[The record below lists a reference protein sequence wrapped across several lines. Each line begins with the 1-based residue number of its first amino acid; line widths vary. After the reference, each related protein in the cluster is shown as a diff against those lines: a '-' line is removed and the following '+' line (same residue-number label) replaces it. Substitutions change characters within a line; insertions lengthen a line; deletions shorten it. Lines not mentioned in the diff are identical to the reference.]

1 MLYNLD
7 WLAPGKPYP
16 PKSEASR
23 ILRYQENAKLFS
35 NEQFGDNIGPYH
47 NTLYEACLSRIG
59 DCVPGFSNSC
69 VFPVVLN
76 YQRAISLKTAD
87 LVCGEA
93 PIITGKDTSDTD
105 EITLIR
111 ETTDFNSKLYS
122 TVLDLSRYGDA
133 IWRVFKNEDTK
144 KGDFTLWN
152 PGEWF
157 PIVRDDG
164 TLREY
169 LHVVCWKVNIGTE
182 ESPIWELRVQIH
194 DKGFYEE
201 RTYAMDSAG
210 GAIGSLKKSG
220 NKVSTGLKTNAII
233 HLRNIQTS
241 NTVYGYDDYMP
252 IDSLLS
258 EILTRIG
265 QISKILDVHASPA
278 MSGPAS
284 MLEMDPK
291 TGKRYL
297 KAGKFFAVNPGEEPP
312 EYLTWDGQLTA
323 AFKELE
329 VLLQQL
335 YMLSELGEAL
345 LGTMGNG
352 GQAISGTAMRFKLA
366 NPLIKARRV
375 ANGMT
380 LKVKQLVSAVSSL
393 GFISIPE
400 DAISVEWEDGLPD
413 DPREMAETAK
423 LVTGADQLMPRE
435 VAIAEFFD
443 KTASEAA
450 DWVRRIDQEAEE
462 AQQCIMNQMEQN
474 ADNGNEPKVNENST
488 SVGSGNSG
496 SIMNP

>member
-16 PKSEASR
+16 PKCEANR

-35 NEQFGDNIGPYH
+35 NEQFGDNVGPYH
-47 NTLYEACLSRIG
+47 NTLYEACLTRIG
-59 DCVPGFSNSC
+59 ECVPGFSQGC

-76 YQRAISLKTAD
+76 YQRAVSLKTAD

-93 PIITGKDTSDTD
+93 PIITGKDPNDTE

-133 IWRVFKNEDTK
+133 IWRVFKNEDTN
-144 KGDFTLWN
+144 KGDFTLWD

-164 TLREY
+164 TLREK
-169 LHVVCWKVNIGTE
+169 LHVICWRVNIGTE

-194 DKGFYEE
+194 DKGSYEE
-201 RTYAMDSAG
+201 RAYSMDEAG
-210 GAIGSLKKSG
+210 GTIGSLKTQG
-220 NKVSTGLKTNAII
+220 NRVSTGLKGNAII

-241 NTVYGYDDYMP
+241 STVYGYDDYMP

-284 MLEMDPK
+284 MLELDPK

-312 EYLTWDGQLTA
+312 EYLTWDGQLSA
-323 AFKELE
+323 AFQELE
-329 VLLQQL
+329 VLFQQL

-380 LKVKQLVSAVSSL
+380 LKVKQLVAAISEL
-393 GFISIPE
+393 GFKNIT
-400 DAISVEWEDGLPD
+400 DDVISVEWEDGLPD

-435 VAIAEFFD
+435 VAISEFFD
-443 KTASEAA
+443 KTSSEAT
-450 DWVRRIDQEAEE
+450 DWVRRIDKEAEE
-462 AQQCIMNQMEQN
+462 AQQRVPEQMVQ
-474 ADNGNEPKVNENST
+474 NEPKVNENST

>member
-1 MLYNLD
+1 MLYNLE
-7 WLAPGKPYP
+7 WLEPGKPYP
-16 PKSEASR
+16 PKKEAGR

-35 NEQFGDNIGPYH
+35 NEQFGDTIGPYH
-47 NTLYEACLSRIG
+47 NRLYEACLTRIG
-59 DCVPGFSNSC
+59 ECVPGFDAQC

-93 PIITGKDTSDTD
+93 PIITGKDTKYTD

-111 ETTDFNSKLYS
+111 EKTEFNSKLYS

-133 IWRVFKNEDTK
+133 IWRVFKNEDTG
-144 KGDFTLWN
+144 KGDFTLWD

-164 TLREY
+164 TLRVKQ
-169 LHVVCWKVNIGTE
+169 HVICWRVNIGTE

-194 DKGFYEE
+194 DKGYYIE
-201 RTYAMDSAG
+201 RTYSMDNDG
-210 GAIGSLKKSG
+210 GAVGTPKG
-220 NKVSTGLKTNAII
+220 VERMVSTGLKTNAII

-284 MLEMDPK
+284 MLQTDPK
-291 TGKRYL
+291 TGKKFL
-297 KAGKFFAVNPGEEPP
+297 KAGKFFAVNPGEEAPA
-312 EYLTWDGQLTA
+312 YLTWDGQLSA
-323 AFKELE
+323 AFQELDI
-329 VLLQQL
+329 LLKQL

-345 LGTMGNG
+345 LGTMGTG

-380 LKVKQLVSAVSSL
+380 LSVKNLISAISSL
-393 GFISIPE
+393 GFTEISE
-400 DAISVEWEDGLPD
+400 DDLSVEWEDGLPD
-413 DPREMAETAK
+413 DPRELAETAR
-423 LVTGADQLMPRE
+423 LVTGANQLMPRE
-435 VAIAEFFD
+435 VAIAEYFD

-450 DWVRRIDQEAEE
+450 DWVRRIDEEAEKM
-462 AQQCIMNQMEQN
+462 QQQES
-474 ADNGNEPKVNENST
+474 DPLVNENST

-496 SIMNP
+496 SVMDP

>member
-7 WLAPGKPYP
+7 WLATGKPYP
-16 PKSEASR
+16 PKSEAKRISR
-23 ILRYQENAKLFS
+23 YKENAKLFS
-35 NEQFGDNIGPYH
+35 NEQFGDTLGPYH
-47 NTLYEACLSRIG
+47 NTLYGACLTRISE
-59 DCVPGFSNSC
+59 CVPGFSQNC

-76 YQRAISLKTAD
+76 YQRAVSLKTAD

-93 PIITGKDTSDTD
+93 PIITGKDTADTD
-105 EITLIR
+105 EITNIR
-111 ETTDFNSKLYS
+111 EITDFNSKLYS

-157 PIVRDDG
+157 PILRDDG
-164 TLREY
+164 TLREKQ
-169 LHVVCWKVNIGTE
+169 HVICWRVNIGTE
-182 ESPIWELRVQIH
+182 TSPVWELRVQIH

-201 RTYAMDSAG
+201 RTYSMDNAG
-210 GAIGSLKKSG
+210 GTIGALKGKA
-220 NKVSTGLKTNAII
+220 NRVSTGLKSNAVI

-241 NTVYGYDDYMP
+241 DTVYGYDDYMP

-265 QISKILDVHASPA
+265 QISKILDIHASPA

-297 KAGKFFAVNPGEEPP
+297 KTGKFFAVNPGEEPP

-380 LKVKQLVSAVSSL
+380 LKVKQLIAAISEL
-393 GFISIPE
+393 GFKTLT
-400 DAISVEWEDGLPD
+400 DDVISVEWEDGLPD

-462 AQQCIMNQMEQN
+462 AQQRMIEQS
-474 ADNGNEPKVNENST
+474 ADNNELKVDENST